1 MNERKHKK
9 KKTLKENIFKD
20 FFLKKERNFTLEKK
34 RKNEITLK

>member
-20 FFLKKERNFTLEKK
+20 FFFLKRKKE
-34 RKNEITLK
+34 I